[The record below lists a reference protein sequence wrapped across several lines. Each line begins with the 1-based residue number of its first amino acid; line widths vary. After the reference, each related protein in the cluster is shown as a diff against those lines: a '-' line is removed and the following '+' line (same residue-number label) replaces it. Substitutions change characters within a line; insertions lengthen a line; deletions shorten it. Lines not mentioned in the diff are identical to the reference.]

1 MSNPQ
6 GLKQM
11 KPAAHGYR
19 IQLLW
24 NRELLQIEHISMNM
38 LFFVV
43 LTWICHRK
51 EHINYWT
58 DPFFEEV
65 GKGYSWQV

>member
-38 LFFVV
+38 LFFC
-43 LTWICHRK
+43 L
-51 EHINYWT
+51 NM
-58 DPFFEEV
+58 DMSQ
-65 GKGYSWQV
+65 KGTH